1 MKKYAIYQVKE
12 EKARDYGFCRLSNI
26 IKWYGKVDK
35 SNYDKVYESETEC
48 TLEGL
53 FEKFNINKPS
63 DFKGR
68 SLSMS
73 DVVIL
78 DGVAYYC
85 DAFGWEKIDFQR
97 GESDVGGEGS

>member
-1 MKKYAIYQVKE
+1 LQSRAKRKTMKKYAIYQVKE

-53 FEKFNINKPS
+53 FEKFNTSKPS

-68 SLSMS
+68 SLSIS

-85 DAFGWEKIDFQR
+85 DAFGWEKIDF
-97 GESDVGGEGS
+97 